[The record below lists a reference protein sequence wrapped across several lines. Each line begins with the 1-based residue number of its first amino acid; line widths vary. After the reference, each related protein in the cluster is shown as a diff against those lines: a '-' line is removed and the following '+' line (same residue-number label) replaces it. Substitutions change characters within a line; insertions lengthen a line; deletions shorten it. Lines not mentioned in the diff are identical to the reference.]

1 MAARR
6 QGIPLALA
14 ITLALV
20 VKVILLTILYKVS
33 FSAPLVKKMRMPTAN
48 VEQHLLSAS
57 PSSTPPPSPL
67 PRESHDPDR

>member
-1 MAARR
+1 MRARR
-6 QGIPLALA
+6 QGIPLPLA

-48 VEQHLLSAS
+48 VEQHLLNA
-57 PSSTPPPSPL
+57 PRPPAPAPERK
-67 PRESHDPDR
+67 P